1 MKLVLHFIFNI
12 AWLWPAEY
20 QAGQSTLWALVS
32 YLEYLNARNHFNFN
46 KWIVLNVILLIC
58 KKSQKCIYRKNSRTN
73 FKMPCWKRFPGN
85 HFNLIQVP
93 KIQKNDQFPF
103 ITSRLFRSHKWN
115 YKKVLFLVS
124 AAVHQTSAQSC
135 NSVEQ
140 NHDSQKYR

>member
-58 KKSQKCIYRKNSRTN
+58 KKAKNA
-73 FKMPCWKRFPGN
+73 F
-85 HFNLIQVP
+85 IV
-93 KIQKNDQFPF
+93 KIQEP
-103 ITSRLFRSHKWN
+103 ISRCHAGNGFQETTLI
-115 YKKVLFLVS
+115 
-124 AAVHQTSAQSC
+124 
-135 NSVEQ
+135 
-140 NHDSQKYR
+140 